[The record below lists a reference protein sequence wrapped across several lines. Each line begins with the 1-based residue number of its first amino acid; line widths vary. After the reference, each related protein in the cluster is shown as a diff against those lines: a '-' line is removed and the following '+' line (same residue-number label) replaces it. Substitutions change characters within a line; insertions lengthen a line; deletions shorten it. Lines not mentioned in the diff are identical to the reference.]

1 MQGAG
6 RTWKR
11 ACCLALP
18 ACLLSPTALAQAPA
32 EDLPLRIQAAPPHNE
47 LFLEV
52 SVNGEA
58 SGLILRFTRGKTGL
72 HSTVQNL
79 RDLGQEPKLF
89 GLEGQEE
96 FDLDQVRG
104 LSYEYDASRQTLSLR
119 VSDAL
124 REPVQLSARTVRQAA
139 PASVTPGALL
149 NYDIYGQLGKD
160 RSISLLNEVRYFS
173 SGGVFSS
180 NGVWNVGQGQDQYTR
195 FDTYWS
201 HSDPDTLTSWQL
213 GDLVSSSLSWS
224 RSVRLGG
231 VQWRK
236 NFELRPDLLTYPVA
250 AMTGSAVVPSAVDL
264 YIDGVRQVQSSVP
277 SGPFVVRQ
285 IAGINGAGQA
295 TLVTRDAAGRAVS
308 TTVSMYVDTRLLTA
322 GLSDYSLE
330 LGALRRRYG
339 LAAFDYAHTPS
350 ASGELRH
357 GVSDQLTVA
366 AHGEAGKGLL
376 NGGGGALLALG
387 QAGVLSVAVSGSS
400 GPLTNVAGPLP
411 RALPSDPVVTGT
423 IYTNSGSGG
432 QAVLGYQYLSRHFSI
447 DAQSLRASKG
457 YSDLGTAEGSLSPL
471 ATDRLTL
478 NLALPG
484 GQSLGLS
491 YVGQRAPLAPA
502 ARIVSAAYAATL
514 GQGLYASLSAFRD
527 MDDAKT
533 RGVFFSLSMT
543 FGDHIAANA
552 SRSRQNGVATT
563 AYSMTRAPDY
573 GGGFG
578 WGLQELDTG
587 GSKVR
592 QAQGQYLGDAGQLNA
607 LVQDNDG
614 KRGSSLDLSG
624 ALVLMDGSLQ
634 ATRQVGAGFAMVS
647 TDGVAGVPVLQ
658 ENRVV
663 GKTDQ
668 AGYLLVPN
676 LNPYLSN
683 LIAIDTTNLPIDAR
697 IATTSRSVVPAQLS
711 GVLARFPVEKYAAA
725 SVILLSVDGKPL
737 AAGTEVVYGEG
748 GARTVVGFD
757 GLTFVDHL
765 QADNHLLIGEGP
777 ARCVVQFSY
786 VQSRQPALPVLGP
799 FTCKPLQ

>member
-1 MQGAG
+1 MDSALRSPRACSATSWPASGASGACRRPRRPTWTAHCRSRPTSICSRRRRPPSTTLSNKGSSASSDLLELNRLDMQGAG

-285 IAGINGAGQA
+285 IRHQRRRPGDAGHP
-295 TLVTRDAAGRAVS
+295 RRGRARGI
-308 TTVSMYVDTRLLTA
+308 D
-322 GLSDYSLE
+322 
-330 LGALRRRYG
+330 
-339 LAAFDYAHTPS
+339 
-350 ASGELRH
+350 H
-357 GVSDQLTVA
+357 GVHVCRHPPADGRPERLFTGVGRAAPPLRPGRVRLRPHTVGQRRA
-366 AHGEAGKGLL
+366 APRRQRPAD
-376 NGGGGALLALG
+376 GGGAW
-387 QAGVLSVAVSGSS
+387 
-400 GPLTNVAGPLP
+400 
-411 RALPSDPVVTGT
+411 
-423 IYTNSGSGG
+423 
-432 QAVLGYQYLSRHFSI
+432 
-447 DAQSLRASKG
+447 
-457 YSDLGTAEGSLSPL
+457 
-471 ATDRLTL
+471 
-478 NLALPG
+478 
-484 GQSLGLS
+484 
-491 YVGQRAPLAPA
+491 
-502 ARIVSAAYAATL
+502 
-514 GQGLYASLSAFRD
+514 
-527 MDDAKT
+527 
-533 RGVFFSLSMT
+533 
-543 FGDHIAANA
+543 
-552 SRSRQNGVATT
+552 RSRQGLAQRRRRRP
-563 AYSMTRAPDY
+563 AGPGPGGRAQRRR
-573 GGGFG
+573 
-578 WGLQELDTG
+578 L
-587 GSKVR
+587 R
-592 QAQGQYLGDAGQLNA
+592 QQ
-607 LVQDNDG
+607 
-614 KRGSSLDLSG
+614 R
-624 ALVLMDGSLQ
+624 
-634 ATRQVGAGFAMVS
+634 
-647 TDGVAGVPVLQ
+647 
-658 ENRVV
+658 
-663 GKTDQ
+663 
-668 AGYLLVPN
+668 
-676 LNPYLSN
+676 
-683 LIAIDTTNLPIDAR
+683 
-697 IATTSRSVVPAQLS
+697 PAHQ
-711 GVLARFPVEKYAAA
+711 RRRAAA
-725 SVILLSVDGKPL
+725 AR
-737 AAGTEVVYGEG
+737 AAERSG
-748 GARTVVGFD
+748 GDRHD
-757 GLTFVDHL
+757 LY
-765 QADNHLLIGEGP
+765 Q
-777 ARCVVQFSY
+777 
-786 VQSRQPALPVLGP
+786 
-799 FTCKPLQ
+799 